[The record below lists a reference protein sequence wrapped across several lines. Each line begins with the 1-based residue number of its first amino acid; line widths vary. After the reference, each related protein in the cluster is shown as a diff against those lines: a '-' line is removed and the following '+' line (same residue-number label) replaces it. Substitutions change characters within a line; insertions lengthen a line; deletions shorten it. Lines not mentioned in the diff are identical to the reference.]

1 MGFSPWRYSRGIGDY
16 KAFKLY
22 PVCPNSADLPYCL
35 SCGLVWRVSPS
46 VPPSLPDRLSRCVIT
61 TLRLWRDNTAIYTN

>member
-1 MGFSPWRYSRGIGDY
+1 MGFGPRRYSRGIGDY

-46 VPPSLPDRLSRCVIT
+46 VRSSRAVYRGVSLPH
-61 TLRLWRDNTAIYTN
+61 